1 MALIVQKYG
10 GTSVGS
16 VERIQA
22 VAARVLQSVKAGNS
36 LVVVVSAM
44 GKSTDALVKLA
55 HEISSNPSRREMDML
70 LSTGEQ
76 VTIALLS
83 MALQELGQPAI
94 SLTGAQVGIVT
105 EAEYSRARILHIP
118 TERLEK
124 QLQIGKVVVVAGFQG
139 ITSTEELE
147 ITTLGRGGSDTSAVA
162 LAAALGADCCEI
174 YTDVPGILSTDPR
187 LVPEAQLMTEITCD
201 EMLELASLG
210 AKVLHPRA
218 VEIARNYGVPLVVRS
233 SWTSDPGT
241 WVVSPKP
248 QPRPLVNLEIAR
260 PVDGVELDADQARIA
275 LLRVPDRPGIAARLF
290 GEIARQGL
298 DVDLIVQSIHEGNSN
313 DIAFTVKTSLLKQME
328 AVTNAIAPVLRS
340 HPDPRSQ
347 EAEVMVQPQIAK
359 VSIDGAGMIGRPG
372 VAAQMFSTLAAA
384 GINIQMI
391 STSEVKVSCV
401 IDATD
406 GDRAVAALRE
416 AFEVSDERIVLEKGD
431 NTNSQFTINADA
443 TLRVSRRRSEALH
456 NSQLS
461 HSQLPTP
468 ERQFAQR
475 GENEQATGSSRLPI
489 PPVRGVALDINQ
501 ARLAVLQVP
510 DRPGLAARLF
520 GLLAR
525 ENISVDTIIQ
535 SQRCRIVD
543 GVPKRDIVCTVA
555 QMDAQAAKNILEQAA
570 PEYGWGEVM
579 VDPAIAKVSV
589 VGAGMVGQ
597 PGVAAK
603 MFAALAQQQINIQI
617 IATSEIKI
625 SCVVAQE
632 QAVAALQAIH
642 TAFGL
647 GGSGTVQVSA

>member
-1 MALIVQKYG
+1 MTLIVQKYG

-22 VAARVLQSVKAGNS
+22 VADRVLQTVKAGNA

-55 HEISSNPSRREMDML
+55 HEVSANPSRREMDML

-105 EAEYSRARILHIP
+105 EAEHTRARILHIQ
-118 TERLEK
+118 TSRIEK
-124 QLQIGKVVVVAGFQG
+124 QLKIGKVVVVAGFQG

-162 LAAALGADCCEI
+162 LAAALRADCCEI
-174 YTDVPGILSTDPR
+174 YTDVPGILTTDPR
-187 LVPEAQLMTEITCD
+187 LVPEAQLMTEITCN

-248 QPRPLVNLEIAR
+248 QPRPLVDLEIAR

-275 LLRVPDRPGIAARLF
+275 LLRVPDRPGVAARLF
-290 GEIARQGL
+290 SEIARQGL

-313 DIAFTVKTSLLKQME
+313 DIAFTVTTSLLKQTE
-328 AVTNAIAPVLRS
+328 AVAAAIAPVLRS
-340 HPDPRSQ
+340 HPDPRSE
-347 EAEVMVQPQIAK
+347 EAEVMVQPHIAK

-372 VAAQMFSTLAAA
+372 VAAQMFSTLAEA

-416 AFEVSDERIVLEKGD
+416 AFEIAEERVVLDREEVKSQKLEVK
-431 NTNSQFTINADA
+431 NNSEFQIPN
-443 TLRVSRRRSEALH
+443 SEFRIP
-456 NSQLS
+456 NS
-461 HSQLPTP
+461 
-468 ERQFAQR
+468 
-475 GENEQATGSSRLPI
+475 
-489 PPVRGVALDINQ
+489 PVRGVALDINQ
-501 ARLAVLQVP
+501 ARLAILQVP

-535 SQRCRIVD
+535 SQRCRIAN

-555 QMDAQAAKNILEQAA
+555 QMDAIAAKQALEQAA
-570 PEYGWGEVM
+570 PEYGWGQVV
-579 VDPAIAKVSV
+579 VDTAIAKVSV
-589 VGAGMVGQ
+589 VGARMVGQ

-603 MFAALAQQQINIQI
+603 MFAALAQEQINIQM

-632 QAVAALQAIH
+632 QGVAALQAIH
-642 TAFGL
+642 AAFGL
-647 GGSGTVQVSA
+647 SGSGEIQVSA